1 MIGLYIYLLGV
12 LAVAIYGGY
21 SLYSEYI
28 EKKRLKMSVGR
39 CVWVFVFL
47 VFSWVSMVYFGA
59 AWLQDH
65 ADDIIIN
72 IGKDEEDGKSNC

>member
-39 CVWVFVFL
+39 CVWDFVFL
-47 VFSWVSMVYFGA
+47 VFSWLSMAYFGA
-59 AWLQDH
+59 TWLQDH
-65 ADDIIIN
+65 SDDVIIN
-72 IGKDEEDGKSNC
+72 IEKKEKSDGNSD